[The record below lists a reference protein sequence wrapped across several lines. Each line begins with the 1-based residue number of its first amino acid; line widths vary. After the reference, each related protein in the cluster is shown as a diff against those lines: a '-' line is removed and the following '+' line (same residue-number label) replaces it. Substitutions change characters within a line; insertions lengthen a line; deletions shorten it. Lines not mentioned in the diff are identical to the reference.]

1 MKPII
6 NLYDIKKRR
15 VLSSRDTAREIAP
28 LIVNA
33 MSQNGNGENL
43 TVDLADIRTVAPSF
57 FDELLHVISESA
69 APAHPVIDIEN
80 TTDRQFARFRAVCR
94 VHGLTTENVAPNHW
108 RITKA

>member
-6 NLYDIKKRR
+6 NLYNTKKRR

-28 LIVNA
+28 MIEDV

-43 TVDLADIRTVAPSF
+43 TVNLANMRTVAPSF
-57 FDELLHVISESA
+57 FDELLHVIKDSA
-69 APAHPVIDIEN
+69 APGHPVIDIEN

-94 VHGLTTENVAPNHW
+94 VHGLTTTAIGPNHW
-108 RITKA
+108 RITKV